1 MPPALSSS
9 ASLRHSRS
17 LVPRL
22 TTFQMT
28 MKRIHREIA
37 DAKKEDL
44 GAITLAPTQ
53 DSLYRW
59 KATIP
64 GPQGSPYEGG
74 VFNVDIQLA
83 HDYP

>member
-1 MPPALSSS
+1 
-9 ASLRHSRS
+9 
-17 LVPRL
+17 
-22 TTFQMT
+22 MT

-59 KATIP
+59 KGTIP

-74 VFNVDIQLA
+74 VYNVDIQLGA
-83 HDYP
+83 DYPSSTQTRPDAT